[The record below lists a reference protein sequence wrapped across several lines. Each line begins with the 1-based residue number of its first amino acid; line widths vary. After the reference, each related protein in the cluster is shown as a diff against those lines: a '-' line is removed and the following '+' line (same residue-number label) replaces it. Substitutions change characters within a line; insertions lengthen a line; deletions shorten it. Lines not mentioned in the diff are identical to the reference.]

1 MPSYPLRPLGSR
13 FSTTLQAFAHD
24 PGLPF
29 DQALPEATIQQAA
42 DAEGLDFAHG
52 PQDIYTPA
60 ITLWAFLAQVLS
72 AGKSCVS
79 AVARVLVLR
88 MALDLPPG
96 SANTGGYCKARAKLS
111 EDFLRG
117 LTYLVGDAVED
128 QAPAAW
134 RWRGRRVLLADGCE
148 VTAADTAANQKAY
161 PQSGSQKPGLGF
173 PLIRLVVLLTFATA
187 GLVGA
192 ACGPHQGKE
201 SGETALV
208 RQVLDRLRAGDVV
221 VADRYYCS
229 YWMVALLAERG
240 VDVVFR
246 LHQRRA
252 YDFRRGRR
260 LGQGDHVVVW
270 AKPERPDWMDRE
282 TYARLPKELTIRE
295 VRFKVTVPGYRP
307 EAIVAATTLCDA
319 RRESKDDIADLYHR
333 RWHVELDIRAIK
345 QTLKMDRLVCKTPAM
360 VRRELWAHLLGYNLV
375 RKVMAQAA
383 WARGLSPR
391 QVSFAGAVQTLE
403 AFRWLLMG
411 RRGEAGSAVCR
422 ALLLAIGTHEV
433 GDRPDRCEPRRVK
446 RRPKEYARLTKP
458 RAEARAELLR
468 QRAGKAERA
477 ARRGR

>member
-1 MPSYPLRPLGSR
+1 MPSYLPLPLGSR
-13 FSTTLQAFAHD
+13 FSTTLQAFVQD

-29 DQALPEATIQQAA
+29 DQVLAEATVQQV
-42 DAEGLDFAHG
+42 AEDHGLDFAPG
-52 PQDIYTPA
+52 PDDVYTPA
-60 ITLWAFLAQVLS
+60 LTLWAFLAQVLS

-79 AVARVLVLR
+79 AVARVMVLR
-88 MALDLPPG
+88 IALGLPPC
-96 SANTGGYCKARAKLS
+96 SAATGGYCKARAKLP
-111 EDFLRG
+111 EDFLRT
-117 LTYLVGDAVED
+117 LTYRVGDAVEE
-128 QAPAAW
+128 QAPDAW

-148 VTAADTAANQKAY
+148 LTAADTAANQKAY
-161 PQSGSQKPGLGF
+161 PQPGSQKPGLGF

-201 SGETALV
+201 SGETALL
-208 RQVLDRLRAGDVV
+208 RELLGRLRPGDVV

-229 YWMVALLAERG
+229 YWMVALLWQRG

-246 LHQRRA
+246 LHQRRG

-260 LGQGDHVVVW
+260 LGPGDHVVVW
-270 AKPERPDWMDRE
+270 AKPQRPGWMDRE
-282 TYARLPKELTIRE
+282 SYARLPDDLTVRE
-295 VRFKVTVPGYRP
+295 VRFRVAVPGYRP
-307 EAIVAATTLCDA
+307 EAIVAATTLGDA
-319 RRESKDDIADLYHR
+319 RAYSKDDIADLYHR

-383 WARGLSPR
+383 LARGLSPR
-391 QVSFAGAVQTLE
+391 QVSFAGAAQTLE
-403 AFRWLLMG
+403 AFRWLLMWG
-411 RRGEAGSAVCR
+411 RDKARGAVCL
-422 ALLLAIGTHEV
+422 AVLLAIGTHEV
-433 GDRPDRCEPRRVK
+433 GDRPGRYEPRRVK

-458 RAEARAELLR
+458 RAEARTALLLR
-468 QRAGKAERA
+468 GASQAERA